1 MEFHSTVG
9 DGARSLPCTAYALR
23 VHRVTV
29 ARPEGFGPSA
39 TSKAKSKELYHLCLT
54 VYTGTGIY
62 STGIEERERGR
73 NQIMNQMYNTSE
85 QRSKRGGQT
94 GRRVWFYSIET
105 QTGPLHAMCVVM

>member
-1 MEFHSTVG
+1 MA
-9 DGARSLPCTAYALR
+9 ARSLPCTAYALR